1 MLWRELAFLLES
13 HKVLT
18 EKQKLEVLTSLG
30 TELNQVKD
38 LDILMEHILTEARR
52 FVNADAGSIYSRN
65 KDQLRFT
72 YSQNA
77 TLQKMLPRGAKLIY
91 NTFTIPAN
99 ESSIAGYS
107 AVTGQVLNIPDVYKL
122 KSSVPYRFSRQFD
135 ETAGYRT
142 HSVLAIPLKTVRG
155 DVIGV
160 LQVIN
165 AQNENGRIIPFSEE
179 DERMMVH
186 FASMATVALERAQ
199 MTRTL
204 ILRMIRMAELRDP
217 KETGAHVN
225 RVGAYSVE
233 IYERWAER
241 NHISEKE
248 IQSKRDVL
256 RMAAMLHDVGKVAIS
271 DQILKKP
278 GKLTEEE
285 FDTMK
290 QHTLF
295 GAKLFGDK
303 KSELDEAAAEVALN
317 HHEWWNGE
325 GYPGHVD
332 LTDTGPAMG
341 FSNKQTKSRG
351 KKNNEIPLFGRIVA
365 IADVYDALASKR
377 AYKEAWDEPDILKTM
392 DESGGKQF
400 DPELIDIFVSSID
413 VMRSIQQRYPDQEEQ
428 GGLLEELFIPSGQEK
443 INAI

>member
-1 MLWRELAFLLES
+1 M
-13 HKVLT
+13 LT
-18 EKQKLEVLTSLG
+18 ERQKLEILTTLG

-52 FVNADAGSIYSRN
+52 VVNADAGSIYIRN
-65 KDQLRFT
+65 RDQLRFT
-72 YSQNA
+72 YTQNA
-77 TLQKMLPRGAKLIY
+77 TLQKRLPQGAKLIY
-91 NTFTIPAN
+91 NIFTIPTDK
-99 ESSIAGYS
+99 SSIAGYS
-107 AVTGQVLNIPDVYKL
+107 AVTGQALNIQDVYKL
-122 KSSVPYRFSRQFD
+122 KGEVPYRFDHRFD
-135 ETAGYRT
+135 ETAGYKT
-142 HSVLAIPLKTVRG
+142 HSVLAVPLKTVRQ

-165 AQNENGRIIPFSEE
+165 AQDEQGNIAPFSEE

-186 FASMATVALERAQ
+186 FASMATMALERAQ

-233 IYERWAER
+233 IYERWAKE
-241 NHISEKE
+241 NSVSPEE
-248 IQSKRDVL
+248 IQRKRDVL

-278 GKLTEEE
+278 AALTEEE
-285 FDTMK
+285 YEIMK
-290 QHTLF
+290 QHTFF
-295 GAKLFGDK
+295 GARLFSDK
-303 KSELDEAAAEVALN
+303 KSDFDEAAAQVAMT

-332 LTDTGPAMG
+332 LAATGPG
-341 FSNKQTKSRG
+341 LSFSVQQLKPRG
-351 KKNNEIPLFGRIVA
+351 RRGDEIPLFGRIVA

-377 AYKEAWDEPDILKTM
+377 VYKDAWDESDILKTM
-392 DESGGKQF
+392 EDGAGKQF
-400 DPELIDIFVSSID
+400 DPELIRVFLSSID
-413 VMRSIQQRYPDQEEQ
+413 VMRSIQQRYPDKEE
-428 GGLLEELFIPSGQEK
+428 
-443 INAI
+443 

>member
-1 MLWRELAFLLES
+1 M
-13 HKVLT
+13 LT
-18 EKQKLEVLTSLG
+18 ERQKLEILTTLG

-52 FVNADAGSIYSRN
+52 VVNADAGSIYIRN
-65 KDQLRFT
+65 RDQLRFT
-72 YSQNA
+72 YTQNA
-77 TLQKMLPRGAKLIY
+77 TLQKRLPQGAKLIY
-91 NTFTIPAN
+91 NIFTIPTDK
-99 ESSIAGYS
+99 SSIAGYS
-107 AVTGQVLNIPDVYKL
+107 AVTGQALNIQDVYKL
-122 KSSVPYRFSRQFD
+122 KGEVPYRFDHRFD
-135 ETAGYRT
+135 ETAGYKT
-142 HSVLAIPLKTVRG
+142 HSVLAVPLKTVRQ

-165 AQNENGRIIPFSEE
+165 AQDEQGNIAPFSEE

-186 FASMATVALERAQ
+186 FASMATMALERAQ

-233 IYERWAER
+233 IYERWA
-241 NHISEKE
+241 KE
-248 IQSKRDVL
+248 NSVSPEDIQRKRDVL

-278 GKLTEEE
+278 AALTEEE
-285 FDTMK
+285 YEIMK
-290 QHTLF
+290 QHTFF
-295 GAKLFGDK
+295 GARLFSDK
-303 KSELDEAAAEVALN
+303 KSDFDEAAAQVAMT

-332 LTDTGPAMG
+332 LAATGPG
-341 FSNKQTKSRG
+341 LSFSVQQLKPRG
-351 KKNNEIPLFGRIVA
+351 RRGDEIPLFGRIVA

-377 AYKEAWDEPDILKTM
+377 VYKDAWDESDILKTM
-392 DESGGKQF
+392 EDGAGKQF
-400 DPELIDIFVSSID
+400 DPELIRVFLSSID
-413 VMRSIQQRYPDQEEQ
+413 VMRSIQQRYPDKEE
-428 GGLLEELFIPSGQEK
+428 
-443 INAI
+443 

>member
-1 MLWRELAFLLES
+1 M
-13 HKVLT
+13 LT
-18 EKQKLEVLTSLG
+18 EKQKLEVLTTLG

-52 FVNADAGSIYSRN
+52 VVNADAGSIYIRN
-65 KDQLRFT
+65 RDQLRFT
-72 YSQNA
+72 YTQNA
-77 TLQKMLPRGAKLIY
+77 TLQNRLPQGAKLIY
-91 NTFTIPAN
+91 NIFTIPTDK
-99 ESSIAGYS
+99 SSIAGYS
-107 AVTGQVLNIPDVYKL
+107 AVTGQALNIQDVYKL
-122 KSSVPYRFSRQFD
+122 KGEVPYRFDRRFD
-135 ETAGYRT
+135 ETAGYKT
-142 HSVLAIPLKTVRG
+142 HSVLAVPLKTVRQ

-165 AQNENGRIIPFSEE
+165 AQDEQGNIAPFSEA

-186 FASMATVALERAQ
+186 FASMATMALERAQ

-233 IYERWAER
+233 IYERWAKE
-241 NHISEKE
+241 NSVSPEE
-248 IQSKRDVL
+248 IQRKRDVL

-278 GKLTEEE
+278 AALTEEE
-285 FDTMK
+285 YEIMK
-290 QHTLF
+290 QHTFF
-295 GAKLFGDK
+295 GARLFSDK
-303 KSELDEAAAEVALN
+303 KSDFDEAAAQVAMT

-332 LTDTGPAMG
+332 LAATGPG
-341 FSNKQTKSRG
+341 LSFSVQQLKPRG
-351 KKNNEIPLFGRIVA
+351 RRGDEIPLFGRIVA

-377 AYKEAWDEPDILKTM
+377 VYKDAWDESDILKTM
-392 DESGGKQF
+392 EDGAGKQF
-400 DPELIDIFVSSID
+400 DPELIRVFLSSID
-413 VMRSIQQRYPDQEEQ
+413 VMRSIQQRYPDKEE
-428 GGLLEELFIPSGQEK
+428 
-443 INAI
+443 

>member
-1 MLWRELAFLLES
+1 M
-13 HKVLT
+13 LT
-18 EKQKLEVLTSLG
+18 EKQKLEVLTTLG

-52 FVNADAGSIYSRN
+52 VVNADAGSIYIRD

-72 YSQNA
+72 YTQNA
-77 TLQKMLPRGAKLIY
+77 TLQKRLPQGAKLIY
-91 NTFTIPAN
+91 NIFTIPADK
-99 ESSIAGYS
+99 SSIAGYS
-107 AVTGQVLNIPDVYKL
+107 AVTGQALNIWDVYRL
-122 KSSVPYRFSRQFD
+122 ESEVPYRFDHRFD
-135 ETAGYRT
+135 ETAGYKT
-142 HSVLAIPLKTVRG
+142 HSVLAVPLKTVRE

-165 AQNENGRIIPFSEE
+165 AQSEQGNIVPFSEE

-186 FASMATVALERAQ
+186 FASMATMALERAQ

-233 IYERWAER
+233 IYERWAKEKA
-241 NHISEKE
+241 ISAKE
-248 IQSKRDVL
+248 IQTNRDVL

-278 GKLTEEE
+278 ARLTGEEYE
-285 FDTMK
+285 IMK
-290 QHTLF
+290 QHTFF
-295 GAKLFGDK
+295 GARLFIDK
-303 KSELDEAAAEVALN
+303 KSDFDEAAAQVAMT
-317 HHEWWNGE
+317 HHEWWNGK

-332 LTDTGPAMG
+332 LEATGPGLSFSVQRIQPMG
-341 FSNKQTKSRG
+341 KRG
-351 KKNNEIPLFGRIVA
+351 DEIPLFGRIVA

-377 AYKEAWDEPDILKTM
+377 AYKDAWDEADILQAMK
-392 DESGGKQF
+392 DGAGKQF
-400 DPELIDIFVSSID
+400 DPELIQVFLSSID
-413 VMRSIQQRYPDQEEQ
+413 VMRSIQQRYPDSEE
-428 GGLLEELFIPSGQEK
+428 
-443 INAI
+443 